1 MAIYLSLLPVS
12 HPHVTL
18 TDVLRVTNAASPA
31 RLASGGKSSPL
42 LERTAASRHPL
53 SCGPRAG
60 QGEGFPPRRAGRP
73 PAAAQCKHLVGPRG
87 ALWPLVLPQ
96 KGRAAT
102 PAQPC
107 WVSTPGSGKGQ
118 RWPCFRASSK
128 GHMCQARG
136 RQQLDPHP
144 RCLPCRKASRC
155 QQPGRLGWFF
165 LHLGVLSPREGP
177 RPLLAVT
184 LGWQGQEPLGC
195 LSRLGLSALAHA
207 VPAPGTAS
215 PAPCGALSRRPHRM
229 ALSGQA
235 WNPRRLGGSPLAP
248 PALRSL
254 SLQGDLASRLPA
266 PCRLF
271 TVSRSQPCS
280 CGFGFGDLFMSGRP
294 WLPAPI
300 KPAPLI
306 CERGPCETRLTSC
319 G

>member
-73 PAAAQCKHLVGPRG
+73 PAAAQCKHLVGPWG

-165 LHLGVLSPREGP
+165 LHLGVLSPGEGP

-266 PCRLF
+266 PCLLLTGRSPAASPAPVGL
-271 TVSRSQPCS
+271 VSVTCLCQAGPGSRRPLSQP
-280 CGFGFGDLFMSGRP
+280 P
-294 WLPAPI
+294 
-300 KPAPLI
+300 
-306 CERGPCETRLTSC
+306 
-319 G
+319 